1 MPVPY
6 LLNGVS
12 RQNTCG
18 IYRLIVNGIP
28 LESCHVT

>member
-1 MPVPY
+1 MPIPD

-12 RQNTCG
+12 RQNACG
-18 IYRLIVNGIP
+18 TNRLIVNGIP